1 MAEIRIAQFFRLV
14 TATGIPHRYQNYF
27 VSETKTYPGE
37 PRFFLGES
45 YAFAPFQA
53 EGSMA
58 SLNGDNQQLRILF
71 PNIQY
76 ALQLVEE
83 AEGNRLSTLQLTTV
97 WLDANGNIITPLSD
111 FYVGIGAA
119 FSDTTIELRFRSAI
133 DSVGSEFPGRT
144 LTRELVGPL
153 PLNADLYLR

>member
-14 TATGIPHRYQNYF
+14 TANGILHRFQNYF
-27 VSETKTYPGE
+27 VSESRTY
-37 PRFFLGES
+37 LGQS
-45 YAFAPFQA
+45 YDFAPFKA

-71 PNIQY
+71 PSVKY
-76 ALQLVEE
+76 ALQLVEQG
-83 AEGNRLSTLQLTTV
+83 EGNRLSTLQLTTV

-111 FYVGIGAA
+111 FYVGVGAA

-153 PLNADLYLR
+153 PLNAELYLR

>member
-1 MAEIRIAQFFRLV
+1 MSEIRIAQFFRLI
-14 TATGIPHRYQNYF
+14 TANGKPHFFQNYF
-27 VSETKTYPGE
+27 VSESRPY
-37 PRFFLGES
+37 LGES
-45 YAFAPFQA
+45 YDFAPFKA

-58 SLNGDNQQLRILF
+58 SLNGENQQLRILF
-71 PNIQY
+71 PNIKY
-76 ALQLVEE
+76 GLQLVEQG
-83 AEGNRLSTLQLTTV
+83 EGNRLSTLQLTTV
-97 WLDANGNIITPLSD
+97 WLDANGSIITPLSD
-111 FYVGIGAA
+111 FYVGVGAA

>member
-14 TATGIPHRYQNYF
+14 TANGILHRFQNYF
-27 VSETKTYPGE
+27 VSESRTY
-37 PRFFLGES
+37 LGQS
-45 YAFAPFQA
+45 YDFAPFKA
-53 EGSMA
+53 EGSTA

-71 PNIQY
+71 PSVKY
-76 ALQLVEE
+76 ALQLVEQG
-83 AEGNRLSTLQLTTV
+83 EGNRLSTLQLTTV

-111 FYVGIGAA
+111 FYVGVGAA

-153 PLNADLYLR
+153 PLNAELYLR

>member
-1 MAEIRIAQFFRLV
+1 MSEIRIAQFFRLV
-14 TATGIPHRYQNYF
+14 TANGNLHRFQNYF
-27 VSETKTYPGE
+27 VSETKTY
-37 PRFFLGES
+37 LGEA
-45 YAFAPFQA
+45 YDFAPFQA

-58 SLNGDNQQLRILF
+58 SLNGENQQLRILF
-71 PNIQY
+71 PNVKY
-76 ALQLVEE
+76 GLMLVEKG
-83 AEGNRLSTLQLTTV
+83 EGNRLSTLQLTTV

-111 FYVGIGAA
+111 FYVGVGAA

-153 PLNADLYLR
+153 PLNADLFLR

>member
-1 MAEIRIAQFFRLV
+1 MSEIRIAQFFRLV
-14 TATGIPHRYQNYF
+14 TANGNLHRFQNYF
-27 VSETKTYPGE
+27 VSESRTY
-37 PRFFLGES
+37 LGEA
-45 YAFAPFQA
+45 YDFAPFQA

-58 SLNGDNQQLRILF
+58 SLNGENQQLRILF
-71 PNIQY
+71 PNVKY
-76 ALQLVEE
+76 GLMLVEKG
-83 AEGNRLSTLQLTTV
+83 EGNRLSTLQLTTV

-111 FYVGIGAA
+111 FYVGVGAA

-153 PLNADLYLR
+153 PLNADLFLR